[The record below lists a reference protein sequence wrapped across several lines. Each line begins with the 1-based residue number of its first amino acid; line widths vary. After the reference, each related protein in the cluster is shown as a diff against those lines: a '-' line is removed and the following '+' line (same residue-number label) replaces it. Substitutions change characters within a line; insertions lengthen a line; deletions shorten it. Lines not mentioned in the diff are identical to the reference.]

1 MAVKLTRRAPA
12 FRIDDAV
19 LEQLWRALG
28 AKCAE
33 AGSPDGTLTVRET
46 LRTAGRPTPEKHE
59 HTYRS
64 IDDLRRAS
72 NGSRLLRDY
81 TLRVSSPWGDDH
93 RSASIYAFR
102 AGGTASVEV
111 SAPEAAWCHDV
122 MDTVLGLLRPHRTWY
137 AAVHLGGPWTPL
149 LAMGVLV
156 IVAVVRT
163 LVLGPPPG
171 LADFAIYFACLALF
185 LLRDWIFPA
194 ADIRVEPSRPQI
206 AAPGGWPPDRGSDA
220 RPTSPRPG
228 KDLDQA

>member
-1 MAVKLTRRAPA
+1 MAVTLTRRAPA

-33 AGSPDGTLTVRET
+33 AGPPDGTLTIRET
-46 LRTAGRPTPEKHE
+46 LRTAGRRTPEKHE

-93 RSASIYAFR
+93 RSASIYAFG

-111 SAPEAAWCHDV
+111 SAPGAPWCHDV
-122 MDTVLGLLRPHRTWY
+122 MDTVLDLLRPHRTWY
-137 AAVHLGGPWTPL
+137 AAVHLGGPWAPL
-149 LAMGVLV
+149 LAMGVLG
-156 IVAVVRT
+156 IAVVVGNVVLPPWG
-163 LVLGPPPG
+163 LV
-171 LADFAIYFACLALF
+171 DFTIYFACLALL

-194 ADIRVEPSRPQI
+194 ADIRVEPSRPQV
-206 AAPGGWPPDRGSDA
+206 AAPGGWPPDRGADA
-220 RPTSPRPG
+220 PPAR
-228 KDLDQA
+228 Q